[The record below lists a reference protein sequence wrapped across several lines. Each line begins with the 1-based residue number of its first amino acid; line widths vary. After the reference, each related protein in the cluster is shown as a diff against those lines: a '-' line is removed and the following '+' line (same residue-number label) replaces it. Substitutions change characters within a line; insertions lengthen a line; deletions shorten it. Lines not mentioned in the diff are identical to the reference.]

1 LMETRSVDFNYVFQ
15 QQAKLQH
22 LQEER

>member
-1 LMETRSVDFNYVFQ
+1 METRSVDFNYVFQ